1 MMSNAEVSEKNA
13 AYWDEMCGSHLAKT
27 LGITDSK
34 PESLRRFDDW
44 YFDYYP
50 YLADHIRFDSLDGK
64 HVLEVGLGYGSVSQR
79 IAEAGARYQGLDIAA
94 GPVALVNT
102 RLAQRELPGRAN
114 QGSILAAPFPDE
126 HFDQIVAIGC
136 LHHTGD
142 LVKSIGECHRLLKP
156 GGSLVMMVYYAYSAR
171 RYVQE
176 TSTTLRYLWRELLG
190 YRGVVELTESRAR
203 ASYDANSE
211 GNAAPHT
218 DAISGKSLMH
228 LLRAFRSASYR
239 LENIS
244 QEPPFQRH
252 TREQLLATKW
262 PQRVGLD
269 IYATALK

>member
-1 MMSNAEVSEKNA
+1 MSSAGVSERNA

-27 LGITDSK
+27 LGITDSS
-34 PESLRRFDDW
+34 PESQKRFDDW
-44 YFDYYP
+44 YVDYYP
-50 YLADHIRFDSLDGK
+50 YLADHIRFDELKGK
-64 HVLEVGLGYGSVSQR
+64 YVLEIGLGYGSVSQR
-79 IAEAGARYQGLDIAA
+79 IADAGAWYQGLDIAA
-94 GPVALVNT
+94 GPVGLVNT
-102 RLAQRELPGRAN
+102 RLAQLELQGQAT

-126 HFDQIVAIGC
+126 CFDRIVAIGC

-142 LVKSIGECHRLLKP
+142 LIKSIDECHRLLKP

-176 TSTTLRYLWRELLG
+176 TATTMRYLWRELLG
-190 YRGVVELTESRAR
+190 YRGVVELTDSQAR
-203 ASYDANSE
+203 ASYDADSE

-228 LLRAFRSASYR
+228 LLRAFRSAFYR

-244 QEPPFQRH
+244 QEPPFRRQ

-262 PQRVGLD
+262 PRRVGLD
-269 IYATALK
+269 IYATAVK